1 MAMPEGFLKSRFPVC
16 GFQTLTIL
24 TANDKDFSLA
34 LEMTVREGSQSPATP
49 IAQGQPFFKKCLTK
63 VPWMDILICVTYVRP
78 GGVVV

>member
-34 LEMTVREGSQSPATP
+34 LGMTAREGSQSPATL

>member
-1 MAMPEGFLKSRFPVC
+1 MAMPEGFLKSRFPVR

-34 LEMTVREGSQSPATP
+34 LEMTVREGSKSPATP

>member
-24 TANDKDFSLA
+24 TANDKDFSPA
-34 LEMTVREGSQSPATP
+34 LEMTARGFAVPRHPYRP
-49 IAQGQPFFKKCLTK
+49 RKPFCKKCLTK

>member
-1 MAMPEGFLKSRFPVC
+1 MAMPEGFLKSRFPVR

-24 TANDKDFSLA
+24 IANDKDFSLA
-34 LEMTVREGSQSPATP
+34 LEMTMGEGSRFPATP

>member
-34 LEMTVREGSQSPATP
+34 LEMTVRESSQSPPPLSPKGNHFSKSA
-49 IAQGQPFFKKCLTK
+49 
-63 VPWMDILICVTYVRP
+63 
-78 GGVVV
+78 

>member
-34 LEMTVREGSQSPATP
+34 LEMTVREGLQSSRHPYRLRK
-49 IAQGQPFFKKCLTK
+49 PFCKKCLTK

>member
-34 LEMTVREGSQSPATP
+34 LEMTARGFAVPSHPYRPRK
-49 IAQGQPFFKKCLTK
+49 PFFKKCLTK

>member
-34 LEMTVREGSQSPATP
+34 LEMTARGFAVPRHPYRPRAT
-49 IAQGQPFFKKCLTK
+49 IF
-63 VPWMDILICVTYVRP
+63 
-78 GGVVV
+78 